1 MSAIQKA
8 EQPNLKRAENLPPR
22 GNALVC
28 LLACCWVSLATAATP
43 ERDEAV
49 VKGVNYIG
57 VSVSDLSAAVGF
69 YRESADLEA
78 VIDQALDENVVSALT
93 GTASQ
98 PAQTSLLKSVNAQL
112 RFMEFATAERDASDV
127 APVAV
132 NGPGI
137 AHICYQVAD
146 DTRTYQRFLAA
157 GATHI
162 GERELVQLNPRNA
175 VVYAYGTDPDG
186 IMFEVEHIDFSAIS
200 RPRKN
205 DYRIRH
211 VSLATPDMAPL
222 LAFYSTLMEEPDPR
236 RSGIGG
242 TLGGEQ
248 FDQVSGLP
256 GTRLEMAWFQVR
268 NLELEII
275 QYHSHPTEVPAQ
287 PRPLQ
292 ATGYNMVMFDV
303 ADLAAA
309 ESLVREAGGTI
320 VSGTLA
326 MDGGEAFFARD
337 PDGNLLGFQHLPQTS
352 VFTSRNFPD
361 NGT

>member
-1 MSAIQKA
+1 MQFTP
-8 EQPNLKRAENLPPR
+8 QPRLNRAKGFPSMR
-22 GNALVC
+22 YALLC
-28 LLACCWVSLATAATP
+28 LLACCWSSLATAATP

-57 VSVSDLSAAVGF
+57 VSVSDLSAAVNF
-69 YRESADLEA
+69 YSESADLVEVSDEA
-78 VIDQALDENVVSALT
+78 LAASVVRALGGADGQAV
-93 GTASQ
+93 
-98 PAQTSLLKSVNAQL
+98 QTRVLKSVNAQL
-112 RFMEFATAERDASDV
+112 RFMEFASADRDISGV
-127 APVAV
+127 EPVPV

-146 DTRTYQRFLAA
+146 ETRTYQRFLAA

-162 GERELVQLNPRNA
+162 GERDLVQLNPRNP
-175 VVYAYGTDPDG
+175 VVYAYGNDPDG

-211 VSLATPDMAPL
+211 VSLATPAMAPMV
-222 LAFYSTLMEEPDPR
+222 AFYSTLMEEPEPR

-242 TLGGEQ
+242 TLGGDQ

-256 GTRLEMAWFQVR
+256 GTQLEMAWFQVR

-275 QYHSHPTEVPAQ
+275 QYHSHPTEQPAQ

-303 ADLAAA
+303 GDLAAA
-309 ESLVREAGGTI
+309 EALVREAGGTV
-320 VSGTLA
+320 VSDTLA

-337 PDGNLLGFQHLPQTS
+337 PDGNLLGFQRLPQTS

>member
-1 MSAIQKA
+1 MQRTM
-8 EQPNLKRAENLPPR
+8 QQDLNRA
-22 GNALVC
+22 GNYSLTRNTLIC
-28 LLACCWVSLATAATP
+28 LLACCWVSLTTAATP
-43 ERDEAV
+43 ERGEAV

-57 VSVSDLSAAVGF
+57 VSVSDLSAAASF
-69 YRESADLEA
+69 YGESANLQE
-78 VIDQALDENVVSALT
+78 VSDEPLTANVVTALGSAN
-93 GTASQ
+93 SQ
-98 PAQTSLLKSVNAQL
+98 PVQTLLLKSVNAQL
-112 RFMEFATAERDASDV
+112 RFMEFASTERDANNV
-127 APVAV
+127 APVPV

-146 DTRTYQRFLAA
+146 ETRTYQRLLSA

-162 GERELVQLNPRNA
+162 GERELVQLNPRNP

-186 IMFEVEHIDFSAIS
+186 IMFEVEHIDFSKVD

-211 VSLATPDMAPL
+211 VSLATPDMAPMV
-222 LAFYSTLMEEPDPR
+222 AFYSTLMEEPEPR

-275 QYHSHPTEVPAQ
+275 QYHSHPTELPTQ

-303 ADLAAA
+303 EDLAAA
-309 ESLVREAGGTI
+309 ESLVREAGGSI
-320 VSGTLA
+320 VSGVLN

-337 PDGNLLGFQHLPQTS
+337 PDGNLLGFQHLSQSS
-352 VFTSRNFPD
+352 VFKSQNFPD

>member
-1 MSAIQKA
+1 MMQKNT
-8 EQPNLKRAENLPPR
+8 QQDLNHTGNYLLTR
-22 GNALVC
+22 NALFC
-28 LLACCWVSLATAATP
+28 LLACCWISLTAAATP
-43 ERDEAV
+43 EREEAL

-57 VSVSDLSAAVGF
+57 VSVSDLSAAVSF
-69 YRESADLEA
+69 YSESADLEVVA
-78 VIDQALDENVVSALT
+78 DQALEANVVSVLN
-93 GTASQ
+93 GSDSQ
-98 PAQTSLLKSVNAQL
+98 PVPSRMLKSVNAQL
-112 RFMEFATAERDASDV
+112 RFMEFATTQRDASGV
-127 APVAV
+127 APVPV

-146 DTRTYQRFLAA
+146 DTQTYQRFLTA

-162 GERELVQLNPRNA
+162 GERDLVQLNPRNP

-211 VSLATPDMAPL
+211 VSLATPNMAPMV
-222 LAFYSTLMEEPDPR
+222 AFYSTLMEEPEPR

-256 GTRLEMAWFQVR
+256 GTQLEMAWFQVR

-275 QYHSHPTEVPAQ
+275 QYHSHPTDLPAQ

-303 ADLAAA
+303 DDLAAA

-320 VSGTLA
+320 VSSILA

-337 PDGNLLGFQHLPQTS
+337 PDDNLLGFQRLPQTS